1 MDHLL
6 SRGEEKEAEIDT
18 KYSYLDRSQIYKH
31 VSYDLWEMNEGV
43 HLYSLS
49 AIYAAFGAMEL
60 IYKELQKI
68 VKNLDYQKILMN

>member
-6 SRGEEKEAEIDT
+6 NKDEAKEEIDT

-49 AIYAAFGAMEL
+49 AIYAAFRAMEL
-60 IYKELQKI
+60 IYKELQR
-68 VKNLDYQKILMN
+68 